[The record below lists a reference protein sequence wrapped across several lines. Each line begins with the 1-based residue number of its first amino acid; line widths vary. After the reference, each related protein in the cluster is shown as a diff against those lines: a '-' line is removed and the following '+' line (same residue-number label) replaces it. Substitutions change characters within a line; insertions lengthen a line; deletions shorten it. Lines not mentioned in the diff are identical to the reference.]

1 MGSRAHDFT
10 GGIAQSGLVWTVPL
24 PDGAVTISRRGRR
37 IDVAVNDLAVIDSTP
52 SAPAGV
58 PATVSFTMTWRA
70 TGALQRAGKGAA
82 VPPNDP
88 LAYLGRLAR
97 ASARGTF
104 SGTSGTFTFQSSAKP
119 QKTIFGV
126 LGTEQAG
133 ALLPGVAS
141 CRSCA
146 AVAGPPADW

>member
-1 MGSRAHDFT
+1 M
-10 GGIAQSGLVWTVPL
+10 PL
-24 PDGAVTISRRGRR
+24 SDDAVTITRRGRR
-37 IDVAVNDLAVIDSTP
+37 LDVAVDDLPVIDSTP

-58 PATVSFTMTWRA
+58 PATVSFAMTWRA
-70 TGALQRAGKGAA
+70 TGGMQRAGKGGA
-82 VPPNDP
+82 VAPNDP

-104 SGTSGTFTFQSSAKP
+104 SGTSGTFTFRSNEKP

-141 CRSCA
+141 CGTCA
-146 AVAGPPADW
+146 AVAGPPATW

>member
-1 MGSRAHDFT
+1 VHDFT

-24 PDGAVTISRRGRR
+24 PDDAVTITRRGRR
-37 IDVAVNDLAVIDSTP
+37 LDVAVNDLPVIDSTGSP
-52 SAPAGV
+52 PVDV
-58 PATVSFTMTWRA
+58 PATVSFAMTWRA
-70 TGALQRAGKGAA
+70 TGALQRAGKGGA
-82 VPPNDP
+82 VAPTDP

-104 SGTSGTFTFQSSAKP
+104 SGASGSFTFRSSAKP

-141 CRSCA
+141 CGRCA
-146 AVAGPPADW
+146 AVGGPPADW

>member
-1 MGSRAHDFT
+1 VHDFT

-24 PDGAVTISRRGRR
+24 PDEAVSITRRGRR
-37 IDVAVNDLAVIDSTP
+37 LDVAVNDLPVIDSTP

-58 PATVSFTMTWRA
+58 PATVSFAMTWRA
-70 TGALQRAGKGAA
+70 TGGMQRAGKGGA
-82 VPPNDP
+82 VAPTDP

-104 SGTSGTFTFQSSAKP
+104 SGTSGTFTFRSNAKP
-119 QKTIFGV
+119 QKTSFGV

-141 CRSCA
+141 CGTCA
-146 AVAGPPADW
+146 AVAGPPATW

>member
-1 MGSRAHDFT
+1 MHAFT

-24 PDGAVTISRRGRR
+24 PDEAVTISRRGRHL
-37 IDVAVNDLAVIDSTP
+37 DVAGNDLPVIDSTP

-58 PATVSFTMTWRA
+58 PATVSFAMTWRA
-70 TGALQRAGKGAA
+70 TGGMQRAGKGGA
-82 VPPNDP
+82 VAPNDP

-104 SGTSGTFTFQSSAKP
+104 SGTSGTFTFRSNEKP

-133 ALLPGVAS
+133 AFLPGVAS
-141 CRSCA
+141 CGTCA
-146 AVAGPPADW
+146 AVAGPPAW

>member
-1 MGSRAHDFT
+1 MRVHDFT
-10 GGIAQSGLVWTVPL
+10 GGIAPSGLFWTVPL
-24 PDGAVTISRRGRR
+24 PDEAVTITRRGRR
-37 IDVAVNDLAVIDSTP
+37 LDVAVNDLPVIDSTGSRP
-52 SAPAGV
+52 TDI
-58 PATVSFTMTWRA
+58 PATVSFAMTWRA
-70 TGALQRAGKGAA
+70 TGGMQRAGKGGTVAP
-82 VPPNDP
+82 VDP

-104 SGTSGTFTFQSSAKP
+104 SGSSGTFTFRSSPKP

-141 CRSCA
+141 CGTCA
-146 AVAGPPADW
+146 AVAGPPTTW

>member
-1 MGSRAHDFT
+1 VRVHDFT
-10 GGIAQSGLVWTVPL
+10 GGVALSGLVWTVPL
-24 PDGAVTISRRGRR
+24 PDEAVTITRRGRR
-37 IDVAVNDLAVIDSTP
+37 LDVAVNDLRVIDSTGSP
-52 SAPAGV
+52 LADV
-58 PATVSFTMTWRA
+58 PATVSFAMTWRA
-70 TGALQRAGKGAA
+70 TGGMERAGKGGTVA
-82 VPPNDP
+82 PTDP

-104 SGTSGTFTFQSSAKP
+104 SGTSGTFTFRSSAKP

-141 CRSCA
+141 CGTCA
-146 AVAGPPADW
+146 AVAGPPATW

>member
-1 MGSRAHDFT
+1 MHDFT

-24 PDGAVTISRRGRR
+24 PDEAVTITRRGRR
-37 IDVAVNDLAVIDSTP
+37 LDVAVTDLPVVDTT
-52 SAPAGV
+52 SAAPVEV
-58 PATVSFTMTWRA
+58 PATVSFAMTWRA
-70 TGALQRAGKGAA
+70 TGGMHRAGKGGA
-82 VPPNDP
+82 VPPTDP

-97 ASARGTF
+97 ASARGTV
-104 SGTSGTFTFQSSAKP
+104 SGTSGTFTFRSNEKP

-141 CRSCA
+141 CGTCA
-146 AVAGPPADW
+146 AVAGPPATW

>member
-1 MGSRAHDFT
+1 GSARAD
-10 GGIAQSGLVWTVPL
+10 
-24 PDGAVTISRRGRR
+24 
-37 IDVAVNDLAVIDSTP
+37 
-52 SAPAGV
+52 APARG
-58 PATVSFTMTWRA
+58 SFARPWRA
-70 TGALQRAGKGAA
+70 TGGMRRAGKGGTVAPTA
-82 VPPNDP
+82 P

-104 SGTSGTFTFQSSAKP
+104 SGTSGTFTFRSSVKP

-141 CRSCA
+141 CGTCA
-146 AVAGPPADW
+146 AVAGPPATW

>member
-1 MGSRAHDFT
+1 MHDFT

-24 PDGAVTISRRGRR
+24 PDEAVTITRRGRR
-37 IDVAVNDLAVIDSTP
+37 LDVAVDDLPVIDSTP

-58 PATVSFTMTWRA
+58 PATVSFAMTWRA
-70 TGALQRAGKGAA
+70 TGGMQRAGKGGA
-82 VPPNDP
+82 VAPTDP
-88 LAYLGRLAR
+88 LAYLGRTAR

-104 SGTSGTFTFQSSAKP
+104 SGTSGTFTFRSNAKP

-133 ALLPGVAS
+133 AFLPGVVS
-141 CRSCA
+141 CGTCA
-146 AVAGPPADW
+146 AVASPPAW

>member
-1 MGSRAHDFT
+1 VRAHDFT

-24 PDGAVTISRRGRR
+24 PDEAVTITRRGRR
-37 IDVAVNDLAVIDSTP
+37 LDVAVNDLPVIDSTGSP
-52 SAPAGV
+52 LADV
-58 PATVSFTMTWRA
+58 PATVSFAMTWRA
-70 TGALQRAGKGAA
+70 TGGMQQAGKGGTVAP
-82 VPPNDP
+82 VDP
-88 LAYLGRLAR
+88 FAYLGRLAR

-104 SGTSGTFTFQSSAKP
+104 SGTSGTFTFRSSAKP

-141 CRSCA
+141 CGTCA
-146 AVAGPPADW
+146 AVAGPPTTW

>member
-1 MGSRAHDFT
+1 MHDFT

-24 PDGAVTISRRGRR
+24 PDDAVTITRRGRR
-37 IDVAVNDLAVIDSTP
+37 LDVAVNDLPVVDATGASLVE
-52 SAPAGV
+52 V
-58 PATVSFTMTWRA
+58 PATVSFAMTWRA

-82 VPPNDP
+82 VAPTDP
-88 LAYLGRLAR
+88 LAYLGRLAP

-141 CRSCA
+141 CGTCA
-146 AVAGPPADW
+146 AAAGPPAPW

>member
-1 MGSRAHDFT
+1 VHDFT

-24 PDGAVTISRRGRR
+24 SDDAVTITRRGRR
-37 IDVAVNDLAVIDSTP
+37 LDVAVDDLPVIDSTP

-58 PATVSFTMTWRA
+58 PATVSFAMTWRA
-70 TGALQRAGKGAA
+70 TGGMQRAGKGGA
-82 VPPNDP
+82 VAPNDP

-104 SGTSGTFTFQSSAKP
+104 SGTSGTFTFRSNEKP

-141 CRSCA
+141 CGTCA
-146 AVAGPPADW
+146 AVAGPPATW

>member
-1 MGSRAHDFT
+1 VHDFT

-24 PDGAVTISRRGRR
+24 PDDAVTITRRGRR
-37 IDVAVNDLAVIDSTP
+37 LDVAVDDLLVIDSTGSP
-52 SAPAGV
+52 PVDV
-58 PATVSFTMTWRA
+58 PATVSFAMTWRA
-70 TGALQRAGKGAA
+70 TGALQRAGKGGA
-82 VPPNDP
+82 VAPTDP

-104 SGTSGTFTFQSSAKP
+104 SGASGSFTFRSSAKP

-141 CRSCA
+141 CGRCA
-146 AVAGPPADW
+146 AVAGPAADW

>member
-1 MGSRAHDFT
+1 VRAHDFT

-24 PDGAVTISRRGRR
+24 PDEAVTITRRGRR
-37 IDVAVNDLAVIDSTP
+37 LDVAVNDLPVIDSTGSP
-52 SAPAGV
+52 LADV
-58 PATVSFTMTWRA
+58 PATVSFAMTWRA
-70 TGALQRAGKGAA
+70 TGGMQQAGKGGTVAP
-82 VPPNDP
+82 VDP
-88 LAYLGRLAR
+88 FAYLGRLAR

-104 SGTSGTFTFQSSAKP
+104 SGTSGTFTFRSSAKP

-141 CRSCA
+141 CATCA
-146 AVAGPPADW
+146 AVAGPPTTW

>member
-1 MGSRAHDFT
+1 MHDFT

-24 PDGAVTISRRGRR
+24 PDEAVTITRRGRR
-37 IDVAVNDLAVIDSTP
+37 LDVAVDDLPVIDSTGSRP
-52 SAPAGV
+52 VDVA
-58 PATVSFTMTWRA
+58 ATVSFAMTWRA
-70 TGALQRAGKGAA
+70 TGGMQRAGKGGA
-82 VPPNDP
+82 VAPTDP

-104 SGTSGTFTFQSSAKP
+104 SGTSGTFTFRSNAKP

-141 CRSCA
+141 CGTCA
-146 AVAGPPADW
+146 AVAGPPATW

>member
-1 MGSRAHDFT
+1 MRLDATTTFDREGLLDEVVTAYLKEARA
-10 GGIAQSGLVWTVPL
+10 GRA
-24 PDGAVTISRRGRR
+24 PDPAAWQARYPEL
-37 IDVAVNDLAVIDSTP
+37 AADLAEFFADRAALERLAAPLRAV
-52 SAPAGV
+52 APA
-58 PATVSFTMTWRA
+58 
-70 TGALQRAGKGAA
+70 
-82 VPPNDP
+82 DP

-141 CRSCA
+141 CGTCA
-146 AVAGPPADW
+146 AAAGPPAPW